1 MIKLVSMNNS
11 RRVTIGSLIGYGG
24 LGKCVTQSATFLA
37 VVLTLTTVLLLAG
50 CGGQDTIPTEG
61 KEASEEEE
69 AASEAPAESLPS
81 YEPGPDMDTEICKSA
96 EALEDL
102 GPEGLQML
110 TDELA
115 EGVAAGRFAN
125 MQEAL
130 ASRGY
135 TCNGQVR

>member
-1 MIKLVSMNNS
+1 MNNS
-11 RRVTIGSLIGYGG
+11 RRVTIGPLIGYGG
-24 LGKCVTQSATFLA
+24 LGKCLTQSATFLA
-37 VVLTLTTVLLLAG
+37 VLLTLTTVLLLLAG

-69 AASEAPAESLPS
+69 EVASEAPVESLPS
-81 YEPGPDMDTEICKSA
+81 YEPGPDMDTEICQTA

>member
-69 AASEAPAESLPS
+69 AASEAPVESLPS
-81 YEPGPDMDTEICKSA
+81 YEPGPDMDTEICQSA

>member
-1 MIKLVSMNNS
+1 MNNS

-24 LGKCVTQSATFLA
+24 LGKCLTQSATFLA
-37 VVLTLTTVLLLAG
+37 VVLTLTTVLLLLAG

-69 AASEAPAESLPS
+69 AASEAPVESLPS
-81 YEPGPDMDTEICKSA
+81 YEPGPDMDTEICQTA

-135 TCNGQVR
+135 ACNGQVR